1 VPHGT
6 PAALALTLRGADHD
20 LDFAAGD
27 SVESA
32 FSVPLSIRNAVG
44 GRRRLAFSS
53 FGGALS
59 GYFLTNGPAVIAQF
73 VHGAVPTPAKLRAL
87 WLYFIGNGV
96 PANTALSLDDFEFA
110 ADAVFATIDMNNIPP
125 AFLLTAA
132 DLYLTEVPAGA
143 LGGGGT
149 QWLRSASFGHFSED
163 VPDHPGLVRLR
174 WLGAL

>member
-1 VPHGT
+1 MDWEPVPPGT

-32 FSVPLSIRNAVG
+32 FSVSLSIRNAVG

-59 GYFLTNGPAVIAQF
+59 GYFLTNDPAVIAQF

-110 ADAVFATIDMNNIPP
+110 ADAVFAT
-125 AFLLTAA
+125 
-132 DLYLTEVPAGA
+132 Y
-143 LGGGGT
+143 
-149 QWLRSASFGHFSED
+149 
-163 VPDHPGLVRLR
+163 
-174 WLGAL
+174 